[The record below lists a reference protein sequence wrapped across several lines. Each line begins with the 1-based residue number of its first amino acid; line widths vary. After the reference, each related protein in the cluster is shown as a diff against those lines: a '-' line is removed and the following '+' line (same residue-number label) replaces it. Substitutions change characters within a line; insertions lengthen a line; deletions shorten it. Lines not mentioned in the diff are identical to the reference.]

1 MKKFLRISMIMVS
14 FIFVFAPATLIA
26 YPTVYPRGTTVYKPD
41 KCWNGYT
48 IIPTSFAT
56 EKGRELV
63 KDEGAYLIDMN
74 GNVVKFW
81 KGVYGAYSNKVLPG
95 GYIMGTTG
103 ITPGLRQRRGNI
115 NIAQWDWDGNIV
127 WKFDRAEKVKI
138 GDKWIWSAIQHHDYQ
153 REGNPVG
160 YYVPG
165 MDPLVDRGKTL
176 FNSRKIVNRP
186 DITDKPIA
194 DTWVIEVTWDGKIV
208 WEWLITD
215 HWDEL
220 GLSEAAKNA
229 YYRNPGI
236 RLVFNNIN
244 YLGPNK
250 WYDAGDER
258 FHPDNI
264 ITDIRGLNIS
274 LIISKKTGKIV
285 WRLGPYFTDT
295 PALRKIRQIIGQHHV
310 HMIPKGLPGAGNIL
324 IFDNG
329 GEAGY
334 GSPNP
339 TAPKGVYNARRH
351 YSRIL
356 EIDPVTLEI
365 VWEYRNSKF
374 FSPYASGMQRLPNGN
389 TLITES
395 LTARVFEVTPG
406 KEIVWEYIRPNE
418 GDGVVPVFR
427 AYRIPYDWIPQLKK
441 KPIEQAVIP
450 PEPSKFII
458 KPSNRPSIKI
468 TGPANGYYDSGQAV
482 LLEAQ
487 ATAYGGSKVHRVEF
501 VVDGKTIASDTDAP
515 YVFNWVGALKGRHSI
530 RAKVYDS
537 KGRTK
542 ESSPVTIFVDM
553 RVLERFVTR
562 STDDTEELADG
573 SMYID
578 SSDLEL
584 IRDDNQRG
592 DQVVGIRFTD
602 IRIPR
607 GAQIKRA
614 YLQFM
619 VAEVSTEET
628 DLTIHAE
635 LVDNANAFEVVH
647 RNITSRQKTT
657 ASVKWSPE
665 SWNVIGERSEKQRTP
680 NLSSLIQEVIA
691 RPSWHVGNALVLIIS
706 GSGRRTAESCDGDQQ
721 NAPMLYIEY

>member
-1 MKKFLRISMIMVS
+1 
-14 FIFVFAPATLIA
+14 
-26 YPTVYPRGTTVYKPD
+26 
-41 KCWNGYT
+41 
-48 IIPTSFAT
+48 
-56 EKGRELV
+56 
-63 KDEGAYLIDMN
+63 
-74 GNVVKFW
+74 
-81 KGVYGAYSNKVLPG
+81 
-95 GYIMGTTG
+95 MGTTG
-103 ITPGLRQRRGNI
+103 ITPGQWLEGI
-115 NIAQWDWDGNIV
+115 DLVQWDWDGNIV
-127 WKFDRAEKVKI
+127 WKFDKAEKVKI
-138 GDKWIWSAIQHHDYQ
+138 GDKWIWSAGQHHDYQ

-165 MDPLVDRGKTL
+165 MDPLVDGGKTL

-186 DITDKPIA
+186 DITDKPID

-229 YYRNPGI
+229 FYRNPAGH
-236 RLVFNNIN
+236 LVFNNIN

-258 FHPDNI
+258 FHPENI
-264 ITDIRGLNIS
+264 ITDIVNLNIS
-274 LIISKKTGKIV
+274 LIISKKTGAIV

-295 PALRKIRQIIGQHHV
+295 PALRKIGQIIGQHHV

-329 GEAGY
+329 GAAGY

-339 TAPKGVYNARRH
+339 MAPKGVYNAWRH

-365 VWEYRNSKF
+365 VWQYRGRPSFKF
-374 FSPYASGMQRLPNGN
+374 FSQAASGMQRLPNGN
-389 TLITES
+389 TLITETQ
-395 LTARVFEVTPG
+395 TARVFEVTPG
-406 KEIVWEYIRPNE
+406 KEIVWEYIRP
-418 GDGVVPVFR
+418 PVGGGAEIFR

-458 KPSNRPSIKI
+458 KPSDRPGIRI
-468 TGPANGYYDSGQAV
+468 TSPVRDYFDSGESV
-482 LLEAQ
+482 PLEAQ
-487 ATAYGGSKVHRVEF
+487 ATAYDGSKVRRVEF
-501 VVDGKTIASDTDAP
+501 IVDGKTIARDTDAP
-515 YVFNWVGALKGRHSI
+515 YVFNWTGAVKGRHSI
-530 RAKVYDS
+530 KAKVYDS
-537 KGRTK
+537 KGRTS

-562 STDDTEELADG
+562 STDDAEELTDG

-592 DQVVGIRFTD
+592 DQVVGIRFAD

-614 YLQFM
+614 YLQFT

-628 DLTIHAE
+628 DLTIHSELAADAE
-635 LVDNANAFEVVH
+635 TFREIK
-647 RNITSRQKTT
+647 RNISSRKKTST
-657 ASVKWSPE
+657 AVKWSPE
-665 SWNVIGERSEKQRTP
+665 PWNVVGERSERQRTP
-680 NLSSLIQEVIA
+680 DLSSLIQEVIDFQ
-691 RPSWHVGNALVLIIS
+691 LK
-706 GSGRRTAESCDGDQQ
+706 
-721 NAPMLYIEY
+721 